1 MDALKRL
8 ELLEK
13 IAALAGEYCVAVDL
27 EADDIGGAARS
38 SLTVL
43 QEIGPLTHKLE
54 GLTAVTVDV
63 QRDTISCEVDTLT
76 LYVRGEARG
85 DLLFTFANFR
95 APTPA
100 PGDIIHW
107 DRRAFEV
114 KSVAHDF
121 SKFRVV
127 LYVVEFPSV
136 RVEL

>member
-54 GLTAVTVDV
+54 AMDGLTTVAIDV
-63 QRDTISCEVDTLT
+63 QRDTISCEVYSPKTLN
-76 LYVRGEARG
+76 LYVRGAARG
-85 DLLFTFANFR
+85 DCS
-95 APTPA
+95 PTRIS
-100 PGDIIHW
+100 DYQRL
-107 DRRAFEV
+107 RRATSFTGTGG
-114 KSVAHDF
+114 H
-121 SKFRVV
+121 SK
-127 LYVVEFPSV
+127 LNPSPMIF
-136 RVEL
+136 LSSG